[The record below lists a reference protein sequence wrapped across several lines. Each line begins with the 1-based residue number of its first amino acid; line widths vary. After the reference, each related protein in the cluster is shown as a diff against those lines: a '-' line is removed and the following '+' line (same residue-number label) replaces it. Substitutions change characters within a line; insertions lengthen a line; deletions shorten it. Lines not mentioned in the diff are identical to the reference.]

1 MNPCIVRNLMPAEIM
16 NFSCGPSSRFN
27 PDPEA
32 KENGKMQAFLR
43 LQWRKSCKCSF
54 TAVTNGGKAPAAGFL
69 LSQRRETG
77 RCSFPAPCSGGK
89 AAAWFPSVPL
99 PSSVSFLSFF
109 STYVD
114 VGRTRTL
121 CIVFSRA
128 MHASSWW
135 DPANGSSEWATHG
148 GCRRI
153 GPIPCFTP
161 IRGNNFY

>member
-1 MNPCIVRNLMPAEIM
+1 MDPRADSTQTQRQKKTERCRL
-16 NFSCGPSSRFN
+16 SS
-27 PDPEA
+27 A
-32 KENGKMQAFLR
+32 
-43 LQWRKSCKCSF
+43 CS
-54 TAVTNGGKAPAAGFL
+54 GGKAANAALPPLQTAGKPQLQVFL
-69 LSQRRETG
+69 LSQRRKAG

-109 STYVD
+109 FTYVD

-148 GCRRI
+148 GCR
-153 GPIPCFTP
+153 
-161 IRGNNFY
+161 

>member
-1 MNPCIVRNLMPAEIM
+1 MPAEIM

-43 LQWRKSCKCSF
+43 LQRRNSCKCSF
-54 TAVTNGGKAPAAGFL
+54 TAVPNGGKALAPGFPPL
-69 LSQRRETG
+69 AEEETG
-77 RCSFPAPCSGGK
+77 RCSFTAPCSDGK

-109 STYVD
+109 FTSGD
-114 VGRTRTL
+114 VGHTRTL
-121 CIVFSRA
+121 CIVLSRA

-148 GCRRI
+148 GCR
-153 GPIPCFTP
+153 
-161 IRGNNFY
+161 